1 MRPCPHWGG
10 NVPALVTLHV
20 VSVPHGR
27 TGPCWHSLLH
37 FGDAHN
43 ARGSFGSRRTSS
55 SWGRRGDT
63 SCTSSTSGMWP
74 SPRCRAK
81 GRMEVHFSSRVFT
94 GFGFAASVRAE
105 QHNSRL
111 QRDTGPCNSISFD
124 QFFSRVGN
132 TPESVSAC
140 FMEGC
145 KGLPWLIHK
154 AQMGSWKTDILL
166 SP

>member
-1 MRPCPHWGG
+1 M
-10 NVPALVTLHV
+10 PALVTLYV

-37 FGDAHN
+37 FGDIHN
-43 ARGSFGSRRTSS
+43 ARGSLAAGEPAAA
-55 SWGRRGDT
+55 GGGGGKHPAHHPPQAHGP
-63 SCTSSTSGMWP
+63 CQGAE
-74 SPRCRAK
+74 PRAGWRCI
-81 GRMEVHFSSRVFT
+81 FQT

-124 QFFSRVGN
+124 QFFSQVGN

-145 KGLPWLIHK
+145 KCLPWLIHK